1 MNLGNNKRLGLAL
14 IILAVITTHFSIA
27 AKKKNKPSA
36 ATYSCSAVLPDNI
49 YVPSGE
55 TVVVNAQVD
64 CLFVSGMGKAF
75 GSTEP
80 VDIPVE
86 KFIPITFTQDAP
98 VKLTQLTTF
107 PTLGNIFAF
116 EYKPMKNTTRPGKI
130 GLKGRPVQVVVRT
143 EPVSQDFINNLK
155 NELATAQSSGD
166 TDTAIQLAKILDG
179 IETKGMVQIYR
190 RLPSLGQTKFTAIH
204 TKIFQDSAAN
214 QIADIRVLP
223 TGNLHI
229 IEHTDDGRKLLVE
242 EPFGE
247 I

>member
-1 MNLGNNKRLGLAL
+1 MNLRNNNRLGLAL
-14 IILAVITTHFSIA
+14 IILAVITTHFSIT

-55 TVVVNAQVD
+55 TVIVNAQVD
-64 CLFVSGMGKAF
+64 CLFVTGMGKAF
-75 GSTEP
+75 GSTDP
-80 VDIPVE
+80 VDIAVE
-86 KFIPITFTQDAP
+86 KFIPIKFIEDAP
-98 VKLTQLTTF
+98 VKLIALTTF

-116 EYKPMKNTTRPGKI
+116 EYTPIKNTTRSGKI
-130 GLKGRPVQVVVRT
+130 GLKGRPIQVVIRT
-143 EPVSQDFINNLK
+143 EPVTQDFIHSLK
-155 NELATAQSSGD
+155 NELATAQSKGD
-166 TDTAIQLAKILDG
+166 TESALELTKILDG

-204 TKIFQDSAAN
+204 TKIFQGPAAN

-229 IEHTDDGRKLLVE
+229 IEHTDDDRKLLVE

>member
-1 MNLGNNKRLGLAL
+1 MITPH
-14 IILAVITTHFSIA
+14 IINTG
-27 AKKKNKPSA
+27 KKKNPSSA

-49 YVPSGE
+49 YVPTGE
-55 TVVVNAQVD
+55 TVIINAQVD
-64 CLFVSGMGKAF
+64 CLFISGMGKAF

-80 VDIPVE
+80 IDIPV
-86 KFIPITFTQDAP
+86 KNFTLITFTQDTP
-98 VKLTQLTTF
+98 IKLTQITHF
-107 PTLGNIFAF
+107 PTMGNIFAF
-116 EYKPMKNTTRPGKI
+116 EYIPIKNSSRSGKI
-130 GLKGRPVQVVVRT
+130 GLKSRPVQVVIRT
-143 EPVSQDFINNLK
+143 EPVSQEFINSLK
-155 NELATAQSSGD
+155 SELATAQSKGD
-166 TDTAIQLAKILDG
+166 TDTVVELTKILDG

-204 TKIFQDSAAN
+204 TKIFQGPAAS

-229 IEHTDDGRKLLVE
+229 IEHTDDGKKLLVE